1 MSALDD
7 KVSASATAV
16 DYRTGPPCL
25 EFGSSVRKI
34 MSQAD
39 TAMQNLATEMGLITV
54 GAPVS
59 TTSSGAAASP
69 ALAASA
75 TQVAPVVAMAAD
87 CLRSDVQRCLEPTRA
102 RYLASCAA
110 YAVLAFDDEFS
121 SLLCVPGLPSG
132 KGSDFALR
140 ADALIAEAL
149 ATFDAAAA
157 AVELAPED
165 EGKVVN
171 RKQRHSGSSRSSAR
185 AALLEELQ
193 AKVADRRAEGSA
205 FSSASDDEDD
215 EVDDSGRASSG
226 KRALARKGL
235 RGAWAKLPRRWKVLL
250 SRALPLMVNWVQS
263 MHTLV
268 SRRRAAQRQ
277 DAILPVMPLF

>member
-7 KVSASATAV
+7 KVRTSAAAV
-16 DYRTGPPCL
+16 DCRTGPPCL

-39 TAMQNLATEMGLITV
+39 TAMQNLATEMGLFTV
-54 GAPVS
+54 AAPVP
-59 TTSSGAAASP
+59 SP
-69 ALAASA
+69 YGTDSAASA
-75 TQVAPVVAMAAD
+75 TAATRVAPVVPVAARR
-87 CLRSDVQRCLEPTRA
+87 LRHDVLRCLEPTMA

-110 YAVLAFDDEFS
+110 YALLTFDDEFS
-121 SLLCVPGLPSG
+121 SLLCVPGIPCG

-140 ADALIAEAL
+140 ADALIADAL

-157 AVELAPED
+157 AVERAPD
-165 EGKVVN
+165 FQDKMVN
-171 RKQRHSGSSRSSAR
+171 RKKHHSGSSRSSTR

-193 AKVADRRAEGSA
+193 GKVTDRRAEGSA
-205 FSSASDDEDD
+205 FGSASDDEED
-215 EVDDSGRASSG
+215 EVDDSGRTASG
-226 KRALARKGL
+226 QRALTRRGL

-250 SRALPLMVNWVQS
+250 SRALPLVVNWVQS